1 MSSILTGSSN
11 FIMKLHNNAVSMS
24 DRRSFFKKLIGAT
37 LAPFLP
43 IPKSNAF
50 TIPIE
55 SIPVYAGTRKL
66 KTHWSIELE
75 QDLMMMHHSINL
87 QDKIV
92 NVNC

>member
-11 FIMKLHNNAVSMS
+11 FIMKLHNNSVSIT
-24 DRRSFFKKLIGAT
+24 DRRSFFKKLIGAA
-37 LAPFLP
+37 LAPYLP
-43 IPKSNAF
+43 IPKSESI

-66 KTHWSIELE
+66 KTNWSIELE
-75 QDLMMMHHSINL
+75 QDLMMLHSVNL

-92 NVNC
+92 NTNC